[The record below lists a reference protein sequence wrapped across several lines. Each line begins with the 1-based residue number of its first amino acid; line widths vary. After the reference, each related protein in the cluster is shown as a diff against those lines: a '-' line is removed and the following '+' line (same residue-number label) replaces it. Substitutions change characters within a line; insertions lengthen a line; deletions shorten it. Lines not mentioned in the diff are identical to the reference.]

1 MWAMEFFQVIPF
13 AKRAESTGTV
23 SWAMSSLLSLIG
35 AAGRLVQ
42 IGDGHD
48 PSVQRQQPV
57 DGQSE
62 PRDVVHQVHGERQWR
77 GSGGGGSRRGRV
89 GVGAGAE
96 VAVLAGGRVAALLVV
111 V

>member
-13 AKRAESTGTV
+13 EKRAESTGTV
-23 SWAMSSLLSLIG
+23 SWAMSSLLSLVG

-77 GSGGGGSRRGRV
+77 GRGGGGRGGGGG
-89 GVGAGAE
+89 GVGPAPQAR
-96 VAVLAGGRVAALLVV
+96 AWRGG
-111 V
+111 